1 MENIKRAVENKR
13 KDKKAAPVEIP
24 RPLIDLLAGSDIKEP
39 TANLA
44 RIRNHNNLDPL
55 NDSLGLGSLAGSP
68 SLRTSHSQSQL
79 ETQLPPLLIILRS

>member
-1 MENIKRAVENKR
+1 MENIKRAVEKER
-13 KDKKAAPVEIP
+13 KDKKAAPMEIP

-44 RIRNHNNLDPL
+44 RIRNHSLDPL